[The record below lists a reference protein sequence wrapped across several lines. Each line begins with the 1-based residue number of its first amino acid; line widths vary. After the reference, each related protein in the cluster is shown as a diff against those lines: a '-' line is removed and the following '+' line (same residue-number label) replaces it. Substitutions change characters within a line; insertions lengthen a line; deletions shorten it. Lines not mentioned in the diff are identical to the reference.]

1 MLARDYEDDSFESY
15 YREMRHAGN
24 QEMLWLDLM
33 TYLPDDILTKVDRT
47 SMACSLEVRTPLLDH
62 EVVEFMAR
70 IPYGMK
76 TSLTGSKILLRKL
89 AKRYVPDS
97 ILRRPKQGFAI
108 PLAAWIQNELR
119 SWVEESLLSSKSSI
133 FEPKSVRRMLQ
144 DHMSSRRDFSQ
155 QLWALVI
162 LELWLREH

>member
-1 MLARDYEDDSFESY
+1 M
-15 YREMRHAGN
+15 
-24 QEMLWLDLM
+24 
-33 TYLPDDILTKVDRT
+33 
-47 SMACSLEVRTPLLDH
+47 RTPLLDH